1 MPDETRKERRAPQVL
16 ATLAG
21 VLAAFL
27 LAAACY
33 VGWQAVHILFPQ
45 NVYETALPAVVSDAI
60 DADGVLLFDE
70 SYVAGSG
77 TLGYLAADGERVSAG
92 TAVAAHMGWD
102 AAVVLLT
109 GGLVLALPLALAS
122 YPVAYRFFFMI
133 ERKRREK
140 HRLDHRGGRTE

>member
-1 MPDETRKERRAPQVL
+1 MTCNLLLPGRAGWDVL
-16 ATLAG
+16 RASYDTMR
-21 VLAAFL
+21 
-27 LAAACY
+27 
-33 VGWQAVHILFPQ
+33 
-45 NVYETALPAVVSDAI
+45 TAPPAEA
-60 DADGVLLFDE
+60 L
-70 SYVAGSG
+70 
-77 TLGYLAADGERVSAG
+77 
-92 TAVAAHMGWD
+92 AVAAHMGWD